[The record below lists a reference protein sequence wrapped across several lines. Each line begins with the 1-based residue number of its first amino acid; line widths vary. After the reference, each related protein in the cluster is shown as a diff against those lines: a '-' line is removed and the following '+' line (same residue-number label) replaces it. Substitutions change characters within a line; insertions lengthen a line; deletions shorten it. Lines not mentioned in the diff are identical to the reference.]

1 MSAAPGFQPV
11 VNFLVSLGMKE
22 HAAIAI
28 ANKNDDHPRL
38 LMRLYSFVKG
48 ATREEICDR
57 ISEYLS
63 LPQAL
68 DGAIL
73 ELTKEILEDYFL
85 VTHASI
91 SSGKKKPAVQ
101 QFRLT
106 MLEHARKYCSNLQ
119 TVALDDF
126 VLQCGVTIYDL
137 LDTKGTPAGVM
148 EVFPEVLRDHISRA
162 IPNATALL
170 EHLLAEA
177 EAARAAR
184 KRVREVL
191 EEPDELFC
199 DENISDLGREC
210 KVDSAD
216 DKPASGEEA
225 SGDEASGDE
234 ASAEDESGF
243 TTPKPREMSDRERH
257 RERKRLLC
265 APLKKQRG
273 DQD

>member
-1 MSAAPGFQPV
+1 MQSAAAKSAAPGFQPF
-11 VNFLVSLGMKE
+11 VNLLVSLGVKE
-22 HAAIAI
+22 HAAISV

-38 LMRLYSFVKG
+38 LMRLYSIVKG
-48 ATREEICDR
+48 APREELCDL
-57 ISEYLS
+57 ISSYLS

-68 DGAIL
+68 DGEEL
-73 ELTKEILEDYFL
+73 EETMEILEDYFL

-91 SSGKKKPAVQ
+91 SFGKRNPAVR
-101 QFRLT
+101 QFLLT
-106 MLEHARKYCSNLQ
+106 VLDHAGKYCTPAQ
-119 TVALDDF
+119 TDFLDDL
-126 VLQCGVTIYDL
+126 VLQYSVTLHDL
-137 LDTKGTPAGVM
+137 LETKGASAGVM
-148 EVFPEVLRDHISRA
+148 ELFPEVLRDHISSA

-177 EAARAAR
+177 EAARADR

-191 EEPDELFC
+191 EEPDQLNC
-199 DENISDLGREC
+199 DENISDLG
-210 KVDSAD
+210 KVASAD
-216 DKPASGEEA
+216 DKPASG
-225 SGDEASGDE
+225 DEASADE

-257 RERKRLLC
+257 RERKRRLC

>member
-1 MSAAPGFQPV
+1 MQAPAAKSAAPGFQSFI
-11 VNFLVSLGMKE
+11 NFLVSLDVDQR
-22 HAAIAI
+22 AAIAI
-28 ANKNDDHPRL
+28 ANNNDGHASL
-38 LMRLYSFVKG
+38 LVGLYSFVKV
-48 ATREEICDR
+48 APRDELCDR
-57 ISEYLS
+57 ISQYLS

-91 SSGKKKPAVQ
+91 SFGMRNPSVQ
-101 QFRLT
+101 QFRRM
-106 MLEHARKYCSNLQ
+106 MLEYAREYCSNLQ

-148 EVFPEVLRDHISRA
+148 EVFPKVLRDHIIGA
-162 IPNATALL
+162 IPKAPALL
-170 EHLLAEA
+170 EHLLAVA
-177 EAARAAR
+177 EAARAR

-199 DENISDLGREC
+199 DENISDLGSEC

-225 SGDEASGDE
+225 SGDEP
-234 ASAEDESGF
+234 SAEDESGF
-243 TTPKPREMSDRERH
+243 RTPEFRGMSKRDIELINRAPFKKP
-257 RERKRLLC
+257 
-265 APLKKQRG
+265 RG